1 MTSKCHP
8 RETGKTHVKSIR
20 CNGLLFVA
28 LSLSGFA
35 GCANVSAP
43 RPAASAPELLAS
55 DVPAEGRMK
64 GIVVNRS
71 YEDFFVHEGVETRR
85 RIELAWD
92 YDRATA
98 IRRTYDLDGKLLQ
111 TEDVAGAEMRLTP
124 VEDERVKALVRGYPG
139 LRDIAARD
147 GVVIW
152 AGGFVMR
159 KPGDRYCDR
168 GTRCIYAILAED
180 GGFTPIQRAIVDLQR
195 DRVVYPDF
203 DAGSRRPNESPSL
216 GSH

>member
-1 MTSKCHP
+1 
-8 RETGKTHVKSIR
+8 
-20 CNGLLFVA
+20 
-28 LSLSGFA
+28 
-35 GCANVSAP
+35 
-43 RPAASAPELLAS
+43 
-55 DVPAEGRMK
+55 MK
-64 GIVVNRS
+64 GIVANRS

-98 IRRTYDLDGKLLQ
+98 IRRTYDLDGTLLQ
-111 TEDVAGAEMRLTP
+111 TEDVTGAEMRLTP
-124 VEDERVKALVRGYPG
+124 LEDERVKALVRGYPG
-139 LRDIAARD
+139 LRDIAART

-203 DAGSRRPNESPSL
+203 DAGSRRQNESPSL

>member
-1 MTSKCHP
+1 MHC
-8 RETGKTHVKSIR
+8 KSS
-20 CNGLLFVA
+20 LLATLAIAA
-28 LSLSGFA
+28 LA
-35 GCANVSAP
+35 GCAHAPGP
-43 RPAASAPELLAS
+43 RPAAPAPELVAS
-55 DVPAEGRMK
+55 KVSPEGRMR

-71 YEDFFVHEGVETRR
+71 YEDFFVHGGVETRR

-92 YDRATA
+92 YDRGTA
-98 IRRTYDLDGKLLQ
+98 IRRTYDLDDKLLS

-124 VEDERVKALVRGYPG
+124 AEDERVKALVRGYPG
-139 LRDIAARD
+139 LGDVATRE
-147 GVVIW
+147 GVIIW

-180 GGFTPIQRAIVDLQR
+180 GGFTPIRRAIVDLQR

-203 DAGSRRPNESPSL
+203 DAESRRTKESPSL

>member
-1 MTSKCHP
+1 MKPSHASSLIAAAW
-8 RETGKTHVKSIR
+8 V
-20 CNGLLFVA
+20 LLA
-28 LSLSGFA
+28 LA
-35 GCANVSAP
+35 GCASAP
-43 RPAASAPELLAS
+43 RNGPAPASPELVAS
-55 DVPAEGRMK
+55 QVSDTGRMK

-71 YEDFFVHEGVETRR
+71 YEDFFVHDGVETRR

-92 YDRATA
+92 YDRGTA

-111 TEDVAGAEMRLTP
+111 TEDIAGAEMRLTP
-124 VEDERVKALVRGYPG
+124 LEDDRVKALVNGYPTLG
-139 LRDIAARD
+139 SIAQQP

-180 GGFTPIQRAIVDLQR
+180 GGFRPIRRAIVDLQR

-203 DAGSRRPNESPSL
+203 DAESRLEVPSTAGKVNEQP
-216 GSH
+216 GAIR

>member
-1 MTSKCHP
+1 M
-8 RETGKTHVKSIR
+8 KSTLRHAIV
-20 CNGLLFVA
+20 LLVFA
-28 LSLSGFA
+28 LAGFA
-35 GCANVSAP
+35 GCAATPGP
-43 RPAASAPELLAS
+43 RPAAPAPELVAS
-55 DVPAEGRMK
+55 DAPADGRMK
-64 GIVVNRS
+64 GIVINRS

-92 YDRATA
+92 YDRGTA
-98 IRRTYDLDGKLLQ
+98 IRRTYDLDGKLLAN
-111 TEDVAGAEMRLTP
+111 EDVAGAEMRLTP
-124 VEDERVKALVRGYPG
+124 DEDERVKALVRGYPG
-139 LRDIAARD
+139 GLGKLAERA

-180 GGFTPIQRAIVDLQR
+180 GGFTPLQRAIVDLQR

-203 DAGSRRPNESPSL
+203 DAESRRAKESPSL

>member
-1 MTSKCHP
+1 MKSSHSSRSILAGAFALLMT
-8 RETGKTHVKSIR
+8 
-20 CNGLLFVA
+20 
-28 LSLSGFA
+28 
-35 GCANVSAP
+35 GCAFAP
-43 RPAASAPELLAS
+43 RTGPARATPELVASEVPAA
-55 DVPAEGRMK
+55 GRMK
-64 GIVVNRS
+64 GIVINRS
-71 YEDFFVHEGVETRR
+71 YEDFFVHDGVETRR

-98 IRRTYDLDGKLLQ
+98 IRRTYDLDGKLLL
-111 TEDVAGAEMRLTP
+111 TEDIAGAEMRLTP
-124 VEDERVKALVRGYPG
+124 AEDERVKALVLGYPT
-139 LRDIAARD
+139 LRSIATQP

-180 GGFTPIQRAIVDLQR
+180 GGFKPLRRAIVDLQR

-203 DAGSRRPNESPSL
+203 DAESRRDVPSTAVN
-216 GSH
+216 

>member
-1 MTSKCHP
+1 M
-8 RETGKTHVKSIR
+8 
-20 CNGLLFVA
+20 
-28 LSLSGFA
+28 
-35 GCANVSAP
+35 
-43 RPAASAPELLAS
+43 PELVAS
-55 DVPAEGRMK
+55 NLSDAGRMK

-71 YEDFFVHEGVETRR
+71 YEDFFVHDGVETRR

-98 IRRTYDLDGKLLQ
+98 IRRTYDLEGKLLQ
-111 TEDVAGAEMRLTP
+111 AEDIAGAEMRLTP
-124 VEDERVKALVRGYPG
+124 IEDERVKALVLGYPD
-139 LRDIAARD
+139 LRPIATHP

-180 GGFTPIQRAIVDLQR
+180 EGFRPLRRAIVDLQR

-203 DAGSRRPNESPSL
+203 DAESRLEVPSTA
-216 GSH
+216 GK

>member
-1 MTSKCHP
+1 MWA
-8 RETGKTHVKSIR
+8 
-20 CNGLLFVA
+20 LLA
-28 LSLSGFA
+28 LA
-35 GCANVSAP
+35 GCASTP
-43 RPAASAPELLAS
+43 RNGPARAMPELVAS
-55 DVPAEGRMK
+55 TVSDAGRMK

-71 YEDFFVHEGVETRR
+71 YEDFFVHDGVETRR

-111 TEDVAGAEMRLTP
+111 TEDIPGAEMRLTP
-124 VEDERVKALVRGYPG
+124 LEDDRVKALVNGYPILG
-139 LRDIAARD
+139 EIAQQP

-168 GTRCIYAILAED
+168 GTRCIYAILAAD
-180 GGFTPIQRAIVDLQR
+180 GGFRAIRRAIVDLQR

-203 DAGSRRPNESPSL
+203 DAESRNEVPSTA
-216 GSH
+216 GK

>member
-1 MTSKCHP
+1 M
-8 RETGKTHVKSIR
+8 
-20 CNGLLFVA
+20 
-28 LSLSGFA
+28 
-35 GCANVSAP
+35 
-43 RPAASAPELLAS
+43 PELVAS
-55 DVPAEGRMK
+55 KVSDAGRMK

-71 YEDFFVHEGVETRR
+71 YEDFFVHDGVETRR

-98 IRRTYDLDGKLLQ
+98 IRRTYALDGKLLQ
-111 TEDVAGAEMRLTP
+111 TEDIAGAEMRLTP
-124 VEDERVKALVRGYPG
+124 LEDDRVKALVNGYPILG
-139 LRDIAARD
+139 EMARQP

-180 GGFTPIQRAIVDLQR
+180 GGFRPIRRAIVDLQR

-203 DAGSRRPNESPSL
+203 DAESRIDVPSKA
-216 GSH
+216 GK

>member
-1 MTSKCHP
+1 M
-8 RETGKTHVKSIR
+8 VWA
-20 CNGLLFVA
+20 LLA
-28 LSLSGFA
+28 LV
-35 GCANVSAP
+35 GCASAP
-43 RPAASAPELLAS
+43 RSGPAHAMPELVAS
-55 DVPAEGRMK
+55 KVSDAGRMT

-71 YEDFFVHEGVETRR
+71 YEDFFVHDGVETRR

-92 YDRATA
+92 YDRGTA
-98 IRRTYDLDGKLLQ
+98 IRRTYDLKGELLQ
-111 TEDVAGAEMRLTP
+111 TEDIPGAEMRLTP
-124 VEDERVKALVRGYPG
+124 LEDDRVKALVNGYPILG
-139 LRDIAARD
+139 EIARQP

-180 GGFTPIQRAIVDLQR
+180 GGFRPLRRAIVDLQR

-203 DAGSRRPNESPSL
+203 DAESRREVPPKA
-216 GSH
+216 GK

>member
-1 MTSKCHP
+1 MT
-8 RETGKTHVKSIR
+8 
-20 CNGLLFVA
+20 
-28 LSLSGFA
+28 
-35 GCANVSAP
+35 GCAFAP
-43 RPAASAPELLAS
+43 RTGPARATPELVASEVPAA
-55 DVPAEGRMK
+55 GRMK
-64 GIVVNRS
+64 GIVINRS
-71 YEDFFVHEGVETRR
+71 YEDFFVHDGVETRR

-98 IRRTYDLDGKLLQ
+98 IRRTYDLDGKLLL
-111 TEDVAGAEMRLTP
+111 TEDIAGAEMRLTP
-124 VEDERVKALVRGYPG
+124 AEDERVKALVLGYPT
-139 LRDIAARD
+139 LRSIATQP

-180 GGFTPIQRAIVDLQR
+180 GGFKPLRRAIVDLQR

-203 DAGSRRPNESPSL
+203 DAESRRDVPSTAVN
-216 GSH
+216 

>member
-1 MTSKCHP
+1 MNP
-8 RETGKTHVKSIR
+8 IR
-20 CNGLLFVA
+20 RNRILLVA
-28 LSLSGFA
+28 LSLSAFA
-35 GCANVSAP
+35 GCASVSGP
-43 RPAASAPELLAS
+43 RPAPPAPELVAS
-55 DVPAEGRMK
+55 DVPEAGRMK
-64 GIVVNRS
+64 GIVINRS
-71 YEDFFVHEGVETRR
+71 YEDFFVHDGVETRR

-92 YDRATA
+92 YDRGTA

-111 TEDVAGAEMRLTP
+111 TEDVVGAEMRLTP
-124 VEDERVKALVRGYPG
+124 LEDERVKALVRGYPG
-139 LRDIAARD
+139 LREIAARD
-147 GVVIW
+147 GVIIW

-203 DAGSRRPNESPSL
+203 DAGSRRQEESPSL

>member
-1 MTSKCHP
+1 M
-8 RETGKTHVKSIR
+8 KSTLRHAIV
-20 CNGLLFVA
+20 LLVFA
-28 LSLSGFA
+28 LA
-35 GCANVSAP
+35 GCAATPGP
-43 RPAASAPELLAS
+43 RPAAPAPELVAS
-55 DVPAEGRMK
+55 DAPADGRMK
-64 GIVVNRS
+64 GIVINRS
-71 YEDFFVHEGVETRR
+71 YEDFFVHDGVETRR

-92 YDRATA
+92 YDRGTA
-98 IRRTYDLDGKLLQ
+98 IRRTYDLDGRLLAN
-111 TEDVAGAEMRLTP
+111 EDVAGAEMRLTP
-124 VEDERVKALVRGYPG
+124 DEDERVKALVRGYPG
-139 LRDIAARD
+139 GLGKLAERA

-180 GGFTPIQRAIVDLQR
+180 GGFTPLQRAIVDLQR

-203 DAGSRRPNESPSL
+203 DAESRRAKESPSL

>member
-1 MTSKCHP
+1 M
-8 RETGKTHVKSIR
+8 KSIHASR
-20 CNGLLFVA
+20 SILAALVLLV
-28 LSLSGFA
+28 LA
-35 GCANVSAP
+35 GCASTP
-43 RPAASAPELLAS
+43 RSGPARAMPELVAS
-55 DVPAEGRMK
+55 DISDAGRMK
-64 GIVVNRS
+64 GIVINRS
-71 YEDFFVHEGVETRR
+71 YEDFFVHDGVETRR

-98 IRRTYDLDGKLLQ
+98 IRRTYDLDGKLLK
-111 TEDVAGAEMRLTP
+111 TEDVPGAEMRLTP
-124 VEDERVKALVRGYPG
+124 VEDERVKALVLGYPE
-139 LRDIAARD
+139 LRAIATRP

-180 GGFTPIQRAIVDLQR
+180 GGFRPLRRAIVDLQR

-203 DAGSRRPNESPSL
+203 DAESRRDVPSTAAN
-216 GSH
+216 